1 MGNGASSDLLQAEND
16 RTFNALWVLG
26 VEEGSFACEC
36 GDTDCSEHMELALIE
51 YAAREDGHRRPA
63 NASQRIARPKKL
75 LRTSS
80 PWLLGGSSRAL
91 CWEGRGVT

>member
-1 MGNGASSDLLQAEND
+1 LQAEND

-51 YAAREDGHRRPA
+51 YAAREDGHA
-63 NASQRIARPKKL
+63 LLASGHATAGAVPSSL
-75 LRTSS
+75 LN
-80 PWLLGGSSRAL
+80 L
-91 CWEGRGVT
+91 